1 MILIAKRVQD
11 TDPRNKP
18 CSFSVTRVCGTRP
31 SPFARKFTRCRSFL
45 DEAPR
50 RFSAAARALRKPSS
64 GPRRLTLHNA
74 QSHLPDHVRHR
85 RLLRRPRA
93 RPRLRRAGASSGPRP
108 SLARPADRL
117 YRFAARRVARL
128 FARARTSDRRLLFP
142 VTHEPP
148 TLQPKRSTACRAA
161 AKETS
166 VKAEDFKCPLACDA
180 SKEADGAVVEMAKA
194 KCVHPERP
202 VAKACK
208 DCPRK

>member
-1 MILIAKRVQD
+1 MSATAAFFAVRAPV
-11 TDPRNKP
+11 
-18 CSFSVTRVCGTRP
+18 RVCVAQVRP
-31 SPFARKFTRCRSFL
+31 RSPARPR
-45 DEAPR
+45 APR
-50 RFSAAARALRKPSS
+50 RSALSTRGSTRRAAVRARA
-64 GPRRLTLHNA
+64 H
-74 QSHLPDHVRHR
+74 
-85 RLLRRPRA
+85 
-93 RPRLRRAGASSGPRP
+93 
-108 SLARPADRL
+108 
-117 YRFAARRVARL
+117 
-128 FARARTSDRRLLFP
+128 SDRRLLFP
-142 VTHEPP
+142 ITHETP